1 MNTEEVLKILE
12 ENKITNV
19 HKKKEKED
27 WWERHKRYIEHRK
40 EFPYYP
46 EKNKEFKKFLKR
58 SKTVTHII
66 GINYCD

>member
-1 MNTEEVLKILE
+1 MKTEEVLKILE

-19 HKKKEKED
+19 LKKKED

-46 EKNKEFKKFLKR
+46 EKNKK
-58 SKTVTHII
+58 
-66 GINYCD
+66 